1 MASRARLEA
10 ILEAKSAILEAKR
23 ENFIFYVDFWEGSV
37 EWRDVFGYAKSTAST
52 AGALACLT
60 RLSILSG
67 CGGFSG
73 SAIPPTPRLFLSFF
87 RFFFVRR
94 GGFVGGAAASGV
106 GFGGAA

>member
-52 AGALACLT
+52 AFMKRFT
-60 RLSILSG
+60 RLSILSRMRRIF
-67 CGGFSG
+67 C
-73 SAIPPTPRLFLSFF
+73 APRMPPTPRSRSFREIF
-87 RFFFVRR
+87 AYNVKPNF
-94 GGFVGGAAASGV
+94 
-106 GFGGAA
+106 

>member
-1 MASRARLEA
+1 MASRGRLEA

-52 AGALACLT
+52 ALMKHST

-67 CGGFSG
+67 CGGFFALRACHRPLDREVFEKFSQNLC
-73 SAIPPTPRLFLSFF
+73 PHLE
-87 RFFFVRR
+87 
-94 GGFVGGAAASGV
+94 
-106 GFGGAA
+106 